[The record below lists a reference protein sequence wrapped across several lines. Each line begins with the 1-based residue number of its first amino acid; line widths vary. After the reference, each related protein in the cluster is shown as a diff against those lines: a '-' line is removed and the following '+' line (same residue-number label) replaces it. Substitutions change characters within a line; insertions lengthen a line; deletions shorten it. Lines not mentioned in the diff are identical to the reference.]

1 MGNEGGTRWWP
12 FLAGIAAGAALGVLF
27 APRSG
32 KETREAMRN
41 KGQDMKDDLDEVIDR
56 VRAEWAQAKGK
67 AHDAASMS
75 KEEVD
80 DLLRFLMDEGRD
92 LVDRVKSGTRT
103 HTGNP

>member
-1 MGNEGGTRWWP
+1 MGSEGSSRWWP

-32 KETREAMRN
+32 KETRAAMGD
-41 KGQDMKDDLDEVIDR
+41 KGQALKDDLDEVIGR
-56 VRAEWAQAKGK
+56 VRTEWAQAKGK

-80 DLLRFLMDEGRD
+80 DLLRFLMEEGRD
-92 LVDRVKSGTRT
+92 LVDRVKNGPRT

>member
-1 MGNEGGTRWWP
+1 MGSEGSSRWWP

-32 KETREAMRN
+32 KETRAAMGD
-41 KGQDMKDDLDEVIDR
+41 KGQALKDDLDEVIGR

-80 DLLRFLMDEGRD
+80 DLLRFLMEEGRD
-92 LVDRVKSGTRT
+92 LVDRVKNGPRPD
-103 HTGNP
+103 TGNP